1 MILFHPYHEEDQS
14 DVLGSAITYQKRY
27 EEVKESVAL
36 VRQRYEKY
44 RAQVEEA
51 AAARED
57 SEDNLQFFAA
67 HFAPNTIAQEE
78 KDLFAG
84 QEVRSR

>member
-1 MILFHPYHEEDQS
+1 LILFHPYHEEDQS

-57 SEDNLQFFAA
+57 SAILFGYMSKGFKY
-67 HFAPNTIAQEE
+67 FE
-78 KDLFAG
+78 KYH
-84 QEVRSR
+84 SP